1 MASHEILTTI
11 LEDFPLAL
19 FGSMI
24 VGALCSFLGVY
35 VVAKR
40 IVFFGA
46 VLTQISVLGL
56 AISFLPFVAMSHT
69 LTSLLLTLVFALAMS
84 RMLTGK
90 KFPKDAVLG
99 IVFVTTIALRILV
112 LQVTSTV
119 EVAEIEHLLRGDILF
134 VTPEL
139 FFPMLGVFVLVMG
152 LHLIFFK
159 EFQYISFDAETARTQ
174 GFQAGFWEMLFYGTT
189 GAVIALATHMVGDVF
204 VFGFLVV
211 PAFTAILLTRRVWRI
226 FLLALLIGVAAPAV
240 GIFLAFLLDLPSS
253 PASIAVASVVLL
265 IAWLIHIIRYR

>member
-1 MASHEILTTI
+1 MTSHEVLITI
-11 LEDFPLAL
+11 LEDFSLAL

-24 VGALCSFLGVY
+24 VGALCAFLGVY

-69 LTSLLLTLVFALAMS
+69 VTSLLLTLAFALAVS

-90 KFPKDAVLG
+90 NFPKDAVLG
-99 IVFVTTIALRILV
+99 IVFVAAIALRILV
-112 LQVTSTV
+112 LQVTPTV

-139 FFPMLGVFVLVMG
+139 FFPMLVVFLLVMG
-152 LHLIFFK
+152 LHLMFFK

-211 PAFTAILLTRRVWRI
+211 PGFAAILLTRRVWRI
-226 FLLALLIGVAAPAV
+226 FLVALLIGVAAPAV
-240 GIFLAFLLDLPSS
+240 GLFLAFLLDLPSS
-253 PASIAVASVVLL
+253 PASIAVALVVL
-265 IAWLIHIIRYR
+265 ISAWLIHLIRGR